1 MSFLFSNK
9 INTEILFLF
18 LPFCPIIESV
28 VISIKGGKVY
38 NSISI
43 IKRLEDV
50 FSSLDSI
57 IQDLIISTSNQTPVA
72 CESACG
78 GNFIMYFTIFMLAC
92 FVGYYVIW
100 KVTPSLHA
108 PLMSITNA
116 ISSVIIVGAIIAVGQ
131 EYFPGAGVFGFFAV
145 LLAAV
150 NIFGGFMV
158 TYRMLAMFKNS
169 K

>member
-1 MSFLFSNK
+1 MYS
-9 INTEILFLF
+9 
-18 LPFCPIIESV
+18 
-28 VISIKGGKVY
+28 
-38 NSISI
+38 SISI
-43 IKRLEDV
+43 IKRLEDI
-50 FSSLDSI
+50 FYSLDSVI
-57 IQDLIISTSNQTPVA
+57 HDMMASVSQNACVA
-72 CESACG
+72 AASDNIG

-131 EYFPGAGVFGFFAV
+131 DLDITASVFGFFAV
-145 LLAAV
+145 FFAAI

-158 TYRMLAMFKNS
+158 TQRMLAMFKNS

>member
-1 MSFLFSNK
+1 M
-9 INTEILFLF
+9 
-18 LPFCPIIESV
+18 C
-28 VISIKGGKVY
+28 
-38 NSISI
+38 NSINI
-43 IKRLEDV
+43 IKRLEGV
-50 FSSLDSI
+50 LTNLDSV
-57 IQDLIISTSNQTPVA
+57 IQDMIMCTSQQANVTPDST
-72 CESACG
+72 G

-131 EYFPGAGVFGFFAV
+131 EYVPCAGVFGFFAV